1 MLDGD
6 KIQKR
11 TLEKI
16 SGHCP
21 LKRDDV
27 KDVLDSVCVCVCVCV
42 CTRMGWEKAWCVH
55 PRFQKAILHTHLSP
69 TLSSVTSG

>member
-27 KDVLDSVCVCVCVCV
+27 KDVLDSVCVCVCVHAW
-42 CTRMGWEKAWCVH
+42 GGEKAWCVH

-69 TLSSVTSG
+69 TLSSVTSR